1 MIEELELADEAI
13 VDSSDAEHDYEE
25 APEDQLFT
33 PDEIYGL
40 RLRAD
45 EDDASAR
52 RRNAGVRTGR
62 TGSRAAGRHARRLDR
77 ERRSVKETRTR
88 TWNRS

>member
-25 APEDQLFT
+25 DPEDPVPRRT
-33 PDEIYGL
+33 RSTR

-45 EDDASAR
+45 QDEASDDDGTLEFVQGAPA
-52 RRNAGVRTGR
+52 
-62 TGSRAAGRHARRLDR
+62 HELPDD
-77 ERRSVKETRTR
+77 TRDG
-88 TWNRS
+88 WIENDEA

>member
-1 MIEELELADEAI
+1 MIEELELADDAI

-45 EDDASAR
+45 EDDASADDGTLEFVQG
-52 RRNAGVRTGR
+52 AP
-62 TGSRAAGRHARRLDR
+62 AHELPDD
-77 ERRSVKETRTR
+77 TRDG
-88 TWNRS
+88 WIENDEA